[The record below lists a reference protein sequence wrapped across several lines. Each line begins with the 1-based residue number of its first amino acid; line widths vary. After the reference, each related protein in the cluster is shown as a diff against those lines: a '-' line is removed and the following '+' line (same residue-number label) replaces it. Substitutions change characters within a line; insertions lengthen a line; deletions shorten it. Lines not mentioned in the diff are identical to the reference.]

1 MSDKNKSE
9 SENSRHEA
17 TLEVSNPYSLHHSD
31 HPGMILVSKLLEG
44 DNYSTWSR
52 AMRIALSAK
61 NKIGFVTGSIK
72 PPSSTDTTFPLWQRC
87 NDMVLSWLLN
97 SIHPDIA
104 TSVIYAETSA
114 EVWADL
120 QERFSQ
126 GNDSRIYQIKQ
137 EIGEH
142 RQGQQSISVYY
153 TKLKALWDELSSYHQ
168 MVICTCGGLENL
180 NKRDEKEKVMQFL
193 MGLNENYGP
202 VRGQILLMQP
212 LPDTRR
218 VYSLVLQQEKQ
229 IEVSL
234 NHDSMNH
241 HAMLADHKSQAPTYS
256 FADQNNKTIQVHQVQ
271 KQKNTLHCSY
281 CDQDYHSVE
290 RCYYLHGFPVGHKL
304 HGKNV
309 KPPNQRRSNA
319 NHAKS
324 VKVTEAEAKPPSS
337 NDGPRLTTEE
347 YNQVMA
353 LLRKNNDG
361 NSPHF
366 ANATGIITP
375 SSEVTPLA
383 SHSSLCWIIDS
394 GATDHVTSSIKLID
408 PKCMPKSANI
418 QLPDG
423 GQMPIESIGSFH
435 VTPHIKLDEVL
446 KVPQFQ
452 VNLLSVSKLTRAL
465 KCIVIFFPD
474 FCVVQDAAT
483 RKMIGLGKQHNGLYY
498 LAHDQ
503 NPVLTYNIRKHSNLW
518 HQRLGHPS
526 SGPLQVLT
534 KLDSEIYFDSKHVCE
549 ICPLAK
555 QTRLAFPSSSI
566 SSQAP
571 FDLIHSDIWGPHR
584 IKSHSGARYFLT
596 IVDDFTRY
604 TWIHLMSF
612 KSETQGIMQ
621 SFISWVK
628 TQFNCHIKTLRS
640 DNGSEFL
647 SMKHFL
653 DTKGIVFHH
662 SCTSTPQQNGVVERK
677 HRHLLNVGRAL
688 RFQANLPLTFWGE
701 SVQTA
706 CYLIN
711 CLPTPLLPYQSPYQ
725 KLHKMQPTYT
735 HLRTFGCLCYAT
747 NLKPKHK
754 FDQRAHRC
762 IFIGYPLGQKGYRVY
777 ELSTHKF
784 FSTRDVVFYEQIFP
798 FHIHPRELHQDE
810 VVLPLP
816 HDLDIQP
823 LPTPIGPNSV
833 EPIHYDTANSHNNT
847 TEPTTEPRT
856 EPTTDP
862 TEPTTLDHPIVQPP
876 SPIPYL
882 CRGERVKQP
891 NTMLRDFH
899 LYNMAMVAP
908 SQSSSPSEN
917 FQTPTKFEPREP
929 GPGLLLRA
937 TPIAGLY
944 RPPP

>member
-1 MSDKNKSE
+1 
-9 SENSRHEA
+9 
-17 TLEVSNPYSLHHSD
+17 
-31 HPGMILVSKLLEG
+31 MILVSKLLEG

-61 NKIGFVTGSIK
+61 NKIGFVAGSIK
-72 PPSSTDTTFPLWQRC
+72 PPSSIDATFPLWQRC
-87 NDMVLSWLLN
+87 NDMVLSWHLN

-234 NHDSMNH
+234 NRDSMNH

-256 FADQNNKTIQVHQVQ
+256 FADQNNKTIQAHQVQ
-271 KQKNTLHCSY
+271 KQTNTLHCSY

-304 HGKNV
+304 HGKN
-309 KPPNQRRSNA
+309 PPNQRRSNA

-324 VKVTEAEAKPPSS
+324 VKVTEAGAKPPSS
-337 NDGPRLTTEE
+337 NDGPRVTTEE

-353 LLRKNNDG
+353 LLRKNKDG

-366 ANATGIITP
+366 ANAT
-375 SSEVTPLA
+375 E
-383 SHSSLCWIIDS
+383 H
-394 GATDHVTSSIKLID
+394 
-408 PKCMPKSANI
+408 
-418 QLPDG
+418 
-423 GQMPIESIGSFH
+423 
-435 VTPHIKLDEVL
+435 
-446 KVPQFQ
+446 
-452 VNLLSVSKLTRAL
+452 
-465 KCIVIFFPD
+465 
-474 FCVVQDAAT
+474 
-483 RKMIGLGKQHNGLYY
+483 
-498 LAHDQ
+498 
-503 NPVLTYNIRKHSNLW
+503 
-518 HQRLGHPS
+518 
-526 SGPLQVLT
+526 
-534 KLDSEIYFDSKHVCE
+534 
-549 ICPLAK
+549 
-555 QTRLAFPSSSI
+555 
-566 SSQAP
+566 
-571 FDLIHSDIWGPHR
+571 
-584 IKSHSGARYFLT
+584 
-596 IVDDFTRY
+596 
-604 TWIHLMSF
+604 
-612 KSETQGIMQ
+612 
-621 SFISWVK
+621 
-628 TQFNCHIKTLRS
+628 
-640 DNGSEFL
+640 
-647 SMKHFL
+647 
-653 DTKGIVFHH
+653 
-662 SCTSTPQQNGVVERK
+662 
-677 HRHLLNVGRAL
+677 
-688 RFQANLPLTFWGE
+688 
-701 SVQTA
+701 
-706 CYLIN
+706 
-711 CLPTPLLPYQSPYQ
+711 
-725 KLHKMQPTYT
+725 
-735 HLRTFGCLCYAT
+735 
-747 NLKPKHK
+747 
-754 FDQRAHRC
+754 
-762 IFIGYPLGQKGYRVY
+762 
-777 ELSTHKF
+777 
-784 FSTRDVVFYEQIFP
+784 
-798 FHIHPRELHQDE
+798 HQDE

-847 TEPTTEPRT
+847 TEPTTKLRT

-882 CRGERVKQP
+882 RRGERVKQP

-908 SQSSSPSEN
+908 SQSSSPSDKAHADGLADSEDHTEGVG
-917 FQTPTKFEPREP
+917 FGDGVRGRGAAVAVQGGGAVPEGGGGDGGVDSVASAGSERVHGESQVEGAGDVERPDLPAKSSHQSGLSPLGQTQQSSSKGHNRNPRQETEDRKEEGPNHSMVVMGGCLWSSADRPTAVRRGSLSLSRGKVSSGVGGGWGRHVKKPLP
-929 GPGLLLRA
+929 A
-937 TPIAGLY
+937 
-944 RPPP
+944 